1 MLYNKYGSV
10 SPKKRFIL
18 LCLPL
23 AAAIICTACN
33 NAYAVNISDGG
44 ISYDN
49 TYSQTESTSA
59 DTDKTT
65 SQTKEEEPLPVPE
78 PEPKPDY
85 TITDA
90 MYKYFDQF
98 ALVGDSV
105 CSGFASAGY
114 FKQENNLA
122 RPSIA
127 AWNIHQFLITSGNL
141 STDVLVHLYN
151 KQPKYVLFS
160 MGLNDVNLTTK
171 EQFVENYMQLL
182 YQCKQAS
189 PNSEFIIMA
198 VTPVRSKFC
207 KNEKI
212 DEYNSALRY
221 AIENCYYSHY
231 HFVDP
236 TALLKGSDNKLMESM
251 PLRTAL
257 TLK

>member
-78 PEPKPDY
+78 PEPEPKPDY

-105 CSGFASAGY
+105 CSG
-114 FKQENNLA
+114 
-122 RPSIA
+122 
-127 AWNIHQFLITSGNL
+127 
-141 STDVLVHLYN
+141 
-151 KQPKYVLFS
+151 
-160 MGLNDVNLTTK
+160 
-171 EQFVENYMQLL
+171 MQAL
-182 YQCKQAS
+182 
-189 PNSEFIIMA
+189 
-198 VTPVRSKFC
+198 KFC
-207 KNEKI
+207 DIDAVLRLCEK
-212 DEYNSALRY
+212 
-221 AIENCYYSHY
+221 
-231 HFVDP
+231 FF
-236 TALLKGSDNKLMESM
+236 KGNASGLDIKAVG
-251 PLRTAL
+251 TY
-257 TLK
+257 

>member
-65 SQTKEEEPLPVPE
+65 SQTKEEEPLPVPK
-78 PEPKPDY
+78 PELEPDY

-98 ALVGDSV
+98 ALVGDRDRKSV
-105 CSGFASAGY
+105 
-114 FKQENNLA
+114 
-122 RPSIA
+122 
-127 AWNIHQFLITSGNL
+127 
-141 STDVLVHLYN
+141 V
-151 KQPKYVLFS
+151 
-160 MGLNDVNLTTK
+160 
-171 EQFVENYMQLL
+171 
-182 YQCKQAS
+182 
-189 PNSEFIIMA
+189 
-198 VTPVRSKFC
+198 
-207 KNEKI
+207 
-212 DEYNSALRY
+212 
-221 AIENCYYSHY
+221 
-231 HFVDP
+231 
-236 TALLKGSDNKLMESM
+236 
-251 PLRTAL
+251 
-257 TLK
+257 